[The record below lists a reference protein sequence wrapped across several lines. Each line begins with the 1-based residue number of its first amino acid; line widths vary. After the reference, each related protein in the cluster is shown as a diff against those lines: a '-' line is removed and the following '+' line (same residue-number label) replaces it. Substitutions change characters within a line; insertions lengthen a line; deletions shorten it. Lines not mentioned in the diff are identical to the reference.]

1 MDPNSLLEMQWIKL
15 PLIQYFETP
24 VSRAFFTFGG
34 CFTGSWSSGSWANIE
49 QDPVGS
55 LWKCSGTSKILDLRD
70 AFWPWDAILPAYLQ
84 VHRTRRNI
92 SVQGRPD
99 NLFLKIKKKKKNEKK
114 MAGKGLVSWACLE
127 SAHVAQ
133 HIQWDIISGGSGG
146 GHAPSQ
152 SNIFHVHAVLGKNRS
167 KSMWWI

>member
-1 MDPNSLLEMQWIKL
+1 MDPNSLLEMKWIKL
-15 PLIQYFETP
+15 PLIQCFETP

-34 CFTGSWSSGSWANIE
+34 CFTGGWSSGSWANIE

-99 NLFLKIKKKKKNEKK
+99 YLFLKIQKKKKNEKK
-114 MAGKGLVSWACLE
+114 NGRE
-127 SAHVAQ
+127 E
-133 HIQWDIISGGSGG
+133 IS
-146 GHAPSQ
+146 
-152 SNIFHVHAVLGKNRS
+152 VLGVPWICPCCS
-167 KSMWWI
+167 TSSMRHNQWRIGGWTRPISVQFFFMFMQF